1 MRCAHKPPT
10 IYGSLKFLEAFPPG
24 GSATQAGL
32 AAKRRSRPSIVEQ
45 NYNCGMGGLGRVL
58 ILAGVVLL
66 ALGMVLLLVDRA
78 NLPLGRLPG
87 DITYRGKNTVVF
99 FPLTTSIILSVV
111 LSIILYFISR
121 MRH

>member
-1 MRCAHKPPT
+1 
-10 IYGSLKFLEAFPPG
+10 
-24 GSATQAGL
+24 
-32 AAKRRSRPSIVEQ
+32 
-45 NYNCGMGGLGRVL
+45 MGALGRVL

-66 ALGMVLLLVDRA
+66 ALGMVFVLLDRT

-99 FPLTTSIILSVV
+99 FPLTTSVILSVV
-111 LSIILYFISR
+111 LSLILYFIGR